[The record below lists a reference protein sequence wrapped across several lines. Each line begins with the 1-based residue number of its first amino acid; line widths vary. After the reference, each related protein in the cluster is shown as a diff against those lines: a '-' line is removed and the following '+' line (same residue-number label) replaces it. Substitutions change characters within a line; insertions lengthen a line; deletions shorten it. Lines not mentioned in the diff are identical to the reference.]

1 MMTSSRRQCK
11 IILTLGLPGCGKSYW
26 AKQYQVEHPDTVRV
40 NKDELRA
47 MMHNSVF
54 SKGRENTVL
63 AVRDFI
69 VEQALQNGKD
79 IVVDDTNFHPKHLA
93 RMQEI
98 AAKHNAVVEIKDF
111 THIPLEQ
118 CISQDLKRLSSVG
131 EKVIRQMYNQY
142 LKPKPCVV
150 EYNDALP
157 NAIICDIDGTL
168 ALFDRASVNAYDR
181 DFTKDELNRSVYS
194 LLNRFAA
201 DTTIFL
207 VSGRQEKHR
216 EVTVQWLRMNAIF
229 YDHLYMRQTDDKR
242 SDYIV
247 KGEIYNEYIKDR
259 CNVIMVIDDR
269 LQVCRVWHE
278 LGLPLFRVGDP
289 DADF

>member
-1 MMTSSRRQCK
+1 MPKNK
-11 IILTLGLPGCGKSYW
+11 IILILGLPGSGKSYW
-26 AKQYQVEHPDTVRV
+26 AKQYQAEHPDTVRV

-54 SKGRENTVL
+54 SKGRENAVL

-69 VEQALQNGKD
+69 VEQALQSGKD
-79 IVVDDTNFHPKHLA
+79 VLVDDTNLYHKHLTK
-93 RMQEI
+93 MQEI

-111 THIPLEQ
+111 THVPLDQ
-118 CISQDLKRLSSVG
+118 CISQDLKRLNSVG

-142 LKPKPCVV
+142 LKPKPSIV
-150 EYNDALP
+150 EYNPALP
-157 NAIICDIDGTL
+157 NAVICDIDGTL
-168 ALFDRASVNAYDR
+168 ALFDITSVNAYDR

-194 LLNRFAA
+194 LLHRYTA

-207 VSGRQEKHR
+207 VSGRQEKAR
-216 EVTVQWLRMNAIF
+216 EQTVAWLKINNVP

-247 KGEIYNEYIKDR
+247 KDEIYNEYIKGR
-259 CNVIMVIDDR
+259 CNIIGVFDDR